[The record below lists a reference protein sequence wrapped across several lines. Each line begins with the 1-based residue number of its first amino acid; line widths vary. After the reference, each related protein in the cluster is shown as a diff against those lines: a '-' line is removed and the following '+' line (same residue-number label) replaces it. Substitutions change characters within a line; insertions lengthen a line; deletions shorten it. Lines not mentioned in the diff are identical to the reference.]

1 MNRKQKSEV
10 KSNGVL
16 EYWSIADKKIKT
28 SLHLSITPF
37 LLLFLSLCCL
47 LPAAA
52 FASEKQ
58 LSLYDAIKTAL
69 ENNHEIIA
77 FKNSLYAQKEDI
89 GIARSFL
96 FPRLTF
102 EERFMRTNNSTYS
115 FMAKLNQGRFSQ
127 TDFEIASLNN
137 PKPINDFQTSLS
149 FEQPVFLRR
158 ANIGLDIS
166 KNEFS
171 AKSEEFIRKKEEIT
185 FRVVQTF
192 LMVHTAKEHVKVAE
206 KAVEDAKEH
215 FRIAELRYK
224 AGLGLYSDTLRASTS
239 VTDAE
244 QQLVSA
250 QKNLNVVKR
259 ALGLLL
265 GMSESVDSNNENPE
279 FTVMGIDYYINASLS
294 RKDIK
299 SLELRYQNAKNSIK
313 IAESGYLP
321 FIGIRGSYQLNDH
334 KRPFGSEGDSWQLTA
349 FLKWELFDGTKR
361 EYERSKA
368 KYKVAETEEYLNGLK
383 KAVAFKVYAAFL
395 GVEEARKNVELS
407 RAALK
412 TAEEGKR
419 LVKIRY
425 ENALSPIVD
434 LMDAQVSL
442 DHARASLVAREN
454 EYHLAIVNLKYES
467 GTILKDLKIE

>member
-1 MNRKQKSEV
+1 MRKASSVHRRALK
-10 KSNGVL
+10 GIL
-16 EYWSIADKKIKT
+16 EYWSIGV
-28 SLHLSITPF
+28 F
-37 LLLFLSLCCL
+37 LLCYLS
-47 LPAAA
+47 PSVV

-58 LSLYDAIKTAL
+58 VSLSDAIRNAL
-69 ENNHEIIA
+69 ENNHEVLA
-77 FKNSLYAQKEDI
+77 FKNSLSAQKEDI
-89 GIARSFL
+89 GVARSFL
-96 FPRLTF
+96 LPKITF
-102 EERFMRTNNSTYS
+102 EERYMRTNSPTYS
-115 FMAKLNQGRFSQ
+115 FMAKLNQERFAQS
-127 TDFEIASLNN
+127 DFAITSLNN

-149 FEQPVFLRR
+149 FEQPLFVRK

-171 AKSEEFIRKKEEIT
+171 AKGEEFIRKKEEIA
-185 FRVVQTF
+185 FRVVQTY
-192 LMVHTAKEHVKVAE
+192 LMVHTAKEYVKIAE

-215 FRIAELRYK
+215 LRIAELRYR

-244 QQLVSA
+244 QRFVSA
-250 QKNLNVVKR
+250 QKNLNVAKR
-259 ALGLLL
+259 ALGMLL

-279 FTVMGIDYYINASLS
+279 FTTMGIDYYTNASLS

-299 SLELRYQNAKNSIK
+299 SLELRHQNAKNSIK

-321 FIGIRGSYQLNDH
+321 SIGIGGTYQLNDH
-334 KRPFGSEGDSWQLTA
+334 KRPFGSEGDSWQLMA
-349 FLKWELFDGTKR
+349 FLRWELFDGTKR

-368 KYKVAETEEYLNGLK
+368 KYKAAETEEYINGLK
-383 KAVAFKVYAAFL
+383 KAVAFKVYEAYL
-395 GVEEARKNVELS
+395 GAEEARKNIELS
-407 RAALK
+407 KAALK

-442 DHARASLVAREN
+442 DHARANLVAKEN
-454 EYHLAIVNLKYES
+454 EYRLAVVNLSYES